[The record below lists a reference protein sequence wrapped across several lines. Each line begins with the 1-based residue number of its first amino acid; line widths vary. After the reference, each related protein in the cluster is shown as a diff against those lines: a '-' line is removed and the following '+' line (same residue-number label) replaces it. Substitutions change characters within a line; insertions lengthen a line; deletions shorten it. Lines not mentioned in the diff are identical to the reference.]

1 MQAMVRLV
9 IVAHAPLASALHEVA
24 LHVYPDLA
32 EQLRSLDV
40 GAEDAPEAL
49 ETRLRAMLPAHGEAL
64 VLTDVYGATPCNVAL
79 RLADGARVRVVAGVN
94 VPMLWR
100 ALCYVGMPLG
110 KLVEAAVS
118 GGASGVMQLAMTR
131 PQYQAAKGLHDDPV
145 DTHDQ

>member
-1 MQAMVRLV
+1 MVRLV

-24 LHVYPDLA
+24 RHVYPDFA
-32 EQLRSLDV
+32 EQLHSLDV
-40 GAEDAPEAL
+40 SVDDRPEEL
-49 ETRLRAMLPAHGEAL
+49 ESRLRALLPAHGEAL

-79 RLADGARVRVVAGVN
+79 RVADGVRVRVVAGAN

-100 ALCYVGMPLG
+100 ALCYGGMPLA

-131 PQYQAAKGLHDDPV
+131 PQYQAPKGLHDDPV
-145 DTHDQ
+145 DAHDQ